1 VGNLLGGTLV
11 RVGQSQREVKI
22 RKRVGLGS
30 LPDDVES
37 RGDGGN
43 IHDGLVGIRAWYALR
58 FDAH

>member
-1 VGNLLGGTLV
+1 M

-43 IHDGLVGIRAWYALR
+43 IHYGLVGIRAWYALR